1 MINQEKLWEELAAL
15 PPEAQQS
22 VADYIAFLRNHYASS
37 PARKKPK
44 VTNLADEPFIG
55 LWRSRPE
62 MANSHAWVRD
72 IRKQEW
78 LKSGG

>member
-1 MINQEKLWEELAAL
+1 MNQENLWRELAAL

-22 VADYIAFLRNHYASS
+22 VADFIAFLRTRYTSS
-37 PARKKPK
+37 SAQKKPK

-55 LWRSRPE
+55 LWHNRPD
-62 MANSHAWVRD
+62 MVDSHAWVRGL
-72 IRKQEW
+72 REREW

>member
-1 MINQEKLWEELAAL
+1 MNQENLWRELAAL

-22 VADYIAFLRNHYASS
+22 VADFIAFLRTRYASS

-55 LWRSRPE
+55 LWRNRPE
-62 MANSHAWVRD
+62 MDDSHAWVRGL
-72 IRKQEW
+72 REQEW
-78 LKSGG
+78 MKSSG